1 MIYNWNISEWKKLIL
16 PTRLVAQLRWN
27 DMLLSMLEAV
37 KSGYD
42 LFMIFRNAILYKLQW
57 TSQTIWL
64 ERLLNDR
71 FNNGN
76 PAFGNFD
83 FRAYPVG
90 IYIADPSNYKEGFFR
105 WNISEQRHQAARY
118 MRTELAGMAAN
129 DPRRKYRFNNS
140 ELEANNDF
148 VVKVPLSLF
157 DVSDPA
163 HTGLLANMKAWI
175 ERYRI
180 AGSRYTIVNY

>member
-1 MIYNWNISEWKKLIL
+1 MLAAKQ
-16 PTRLVAQLRWN
+16 RLNDLLLALLETVQVAYTVFMAFR
-27 DMLLSMLEAV
+27 EAT
-37 KSGYD
+37 
-42 LFMIFRNAILYKLQW
+42 LYKLQW

-76 PAFGNFD
+76 PAFGNFEL
-83 FRAYPVG
+83 RISPVG
-90 IYIADPSNYKEGFFR
+90 IYIAEPNSFKQQLYR
-105 WNISEQRHQAARY
+105 WNKAEQRHQAARY
-118 MRTELAGMAAN
+118 NRSELAAMPAN
-129 DPRRKYRFNNS
+129 DARKIYRYDNS

-148 VVKVPLSLF
+148 VVRVPIALL

-163 HTGLLANMKAWI
+163 NAVLLANMKAWI

-180 AGSRYTIVNY
+180 AGSRYIIENY